1 MTLLALAMAM
11 HARAHPVAQ
20 GAINVDVRATEVRL
34 HVRASIEEAVV
45 ENAFGPA
52 ATQANSSAELR
63 RNHARYLARHLR
75 VYVDGQPLTGQA
87 VDDAASAAA
96 VTSDRLSIDL
106 IYATPHSLS
115 NSSAHD
121 IRIEQNVLNE
131 FEFAPGNRW
140 EASYIVAVAEQG
152 RTLTQG
158 LLLTSREPVR
168 YRTQPALLQRS
179 AVPITPQL
187 DRWRL
192 CMDYLQ
198 HGVLHILTG
207 YDHLLFISALVL
219 ATVTLWDLIKIIS
232 TFTAAHTITL
242 TLAVLDI
249 VRVPSHIVEPMIA
262 LSIVVVALDNVFRP
276 THSRGGGRLLIA
288 FLFGL
293 FHGLGF
299 AGGLLSAMEGMAAPV
314 VGIAIIAFSAGVE
327 LGHQVVVLPIFG
339 ALRLAD
345 VTLRGNVRAAVVK
358 YGSVLIALA
367 GSAYLF
373 AALRW
378 SA

>member
-1 MTLLALAMAM
+1 
-11 HARAHPVAQ
+11 
-20 GAINVDVRATEVRL
+20 
-34 HVRASIEEAVV
+34 
-45 ENAFGPA
+45 
-52 ATQANSSAELR
+52 
-63 RNHARYLARHLR
+63 
-75 VYVDGQPLTGQA
+75 
-87 VDDAASAAA
+87 
-96 VTSDRLSIDL
+96 
-106 IYATPHSLS
+106 
-115 NSSAHD
+115 
-121 IRIEQNVLNE
+121 
-131 FEFAPGNRW
+131 
-140 EASYIVAVAEQG
+140 
-152 RTLTQG
+152 
-158 LLLTSREPVR
+158 
-168 YRTQPALLQRS
+168 
-179 AVPITPQL
+179 
-187 DRWRL
+187 
-192 CMDYLQ
+192 MDYLW

-219 ATVTLWDLIKIIS
+219 ATVTLWDLIKIVS

-276 THSRGGGRLLIA
+276 THSRGRGRLLIA

-299 AGGLLSAMEGMAAPV
+299 AGGLLSAMEGMTTPV

-339 ALRLAD
+339 AMRLAD
-345 VTLRGNVRAAVVK
+345 VTLRGNVRAVVVK
-358 YGSVLIALA
+358 YGSILIALA

>member
-1 MTLLALAMAM
+1 M
-11 HARAHPVAQ
+11 
-20 GAINVDVRATEVRL
+20 
-34 HVRASIEEAVV
+34 
-45 ENAFGPA
+45 
-52 ATQANSSAELR
+52 
-63 RNHARYLARHLR
+63 
-75 VYVDGQPLTGQA
+75 
-87 VDDAASAAA
+87 
-96 VTSDRLSIDL
+96 
-106 IYATPHSLS
+106 
-115 NSSAHD
+115 
-121 IRIEQNVLNE
+121 NE

-179 AVPITPQL
+179 AVRITPQL

-192 CMDYLQ
+192 CMDYLR

-339 ALRLAD
+339 AMRLAD